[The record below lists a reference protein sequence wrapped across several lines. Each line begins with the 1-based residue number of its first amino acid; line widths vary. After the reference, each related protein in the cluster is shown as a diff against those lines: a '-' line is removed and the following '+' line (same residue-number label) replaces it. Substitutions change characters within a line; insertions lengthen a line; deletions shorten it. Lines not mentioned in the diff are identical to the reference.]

1 MAVLVLL
8 SVILVRNLKVENPG
22 KKQLALESIIT
33 TFNNLFSDVL
43 GEKGKA
49 YIPYL
54 ITVILYIGMANIA
67 GIFGFKPP
75 TKDLNVTAAL
85 AIMSIVMVQVV
96 CIRSRGPKGWL
107 KSFGMHRGWKHRC
120 IREAEVTRG
129 MKLLDIAS
137 GTCDLAIAFAHRT
150 NAENITATDINYE
163 MLSYGR
169 QRLEQLGLNCQVIQA
184 DAEHLPFEDN
194 AFDRVTVSFGI
205 RNMTHKDRALA
216 EMLRVLKPGGKL
228 LVLEFSK
235 CAPLLK
241 PFYDFYSFHFMP
253 WLGGKIA
260 GDADSYRYLAES
272 IRMHPDQ
279 PTFANL
285 MRSVGFSRVKWHN
298 LTFGV
303 CALHIGI
310 KP

>member
-107 KSFGMHRGWKHRC
+107 KSFAEPVAIVAPINVMELVIKL
-120 IREAEVTRG
+120 IEAVAPAIVPIPLSLYFDIFDG
-129 MKLLDIAS
+129 LLQ
-137 GTCDLAIAFAHRT
+137 AFVFT
-150 NAENITATDINYE
+150 FLTALYMQE
-163 MLSYGR
+163 G
-169 QRLEQLGLNCQVIQA
+169 LG
-184 DAEHLPFEDN
+184 ED
-194 AFDRVTVSFGI
+194 
-205 RNMTHKDRALA
+205 
-216 EMLRVLKPGGKL
+216 
-228 LVLEFSK
+228 
-235 CAPLLK
+235 
-241 PFYDFYSFHFMP
+241 
-253 WLGGKIA
+253 
-260 GDADSYRYLAES
+260 
-272 IRMHPDQ
+272 
-279 PTFANL
+279 
-285 MRSVGFSRVKWHN
+285 
-298 LTFGV
+298 
-303 CALHIGI
+303 
-310 KP
+310 